1 MPSISGRE
9 TVAGLVQGVAWG
21 TAVAHGALEG
31 LLLKTWGITP
41 TREFNKDD
49 SLGQGFI
56 INQDKGKQ
64 SAAGAPTA
72 YLRYRG
78 LELFIALLMGNATVS
93 AELTASQGD
102 YRHDLKLTPAT
113 FGKFAT
119 LAANLK
125 SDKRH
130 EVPSA
135 KIIGITITAET
146 GNPVEV
152 AFDILGNDVVTGSA
166 LVASTVTIPDTGNRV
181 ISDANHSL
189 RINAQSGAGLATD
202 GSDDVLATKCVLT
215 IKRSPE
221 GEWVKGS
228 IGMDEPDG
236 GAHPEI
242 TLAVTLPR
250 YDVDTWYDAWVAE
263 TAQKARWKFTGAQI
277 GTGELRTFEV
287 WLPNMKLVEAEPDF
301 TGPGK
306 IPQELLF
313 NVFDVTVAPTG
324 FTSSE
329 AELTAD
335 VLDPVLIQILNDN
348 AVVAMT

>member
-1 MPSISGRE
+1 MASITGRE
-9 TVAGLVQGVAWG
+9 TVAGIVQGVTWG
-21 TAVAHGALEG
+21 TAVVHAALDG
-31 LLLKTWGITP
+31 LLLRTWGITP

-72 YLRYRG
+72 YLRYSG

-102 YRHDLKLTPAT
+102 FRHDLKLTPST

-130 EVPSA
+130 EVPSI
-135 KIIGITITAET
+135 KVIGMTITAET

-152 AFDILGNDVVTGSA
+152 AFDIIGNDVVTGAA
-166 LVASTVTIPDTGNRV
+166 LVGTTVTIPDTANRV
-181 ISDANHSL
+181 ISDANHTL
-189 RINAQSGAGLATD
+189 RINAQSGAALSS
-202 GSDDVLATKCVLT
+202 SDDVLATKCVLT

-263 TAQKARWKFTGAQI
+263 TAQKARWKFTGALV
-277 GTGELRTFEV
+277 GSTSLRTFEV

-313 NVFDVTVAPTG
+313 NVFDVVVAPTG

-329 AELTAD
+329 VELTTD